1 MSELPL
7 IKGLLLCVVLDAVL
21 SLEKEL
27 DFVEK
32 WRGDDGRRFP
42 EEHQVGSGS
51 VAIIK
56 IYLEVGPNALISDLS
71 FIHSPRLE
79 RLPKSRAFRGSFPST
94 KNLISRDKVL
104 LKSQGKQ
111 LSVVVTLPE

>member
-1 MSELPL
+1 MSESPL

-32 WRGDDGRRFP
+32 WRGDDGRRFSG
-42 EEHQVGSGS
+42 EHQVGSGS

-56 IYLEVGPNALISDLS
+56 IDLEVGPKALIWDLS
-71 FIHSPRLE
+71 FIHSPDWNVSQSRELLE
-79 RLPKSRAFRGSFPST
+79 GVSLQRRTLSPGT
-94 KNLISRDKVL
+94 KFC
-104 LKSQGKQ
+104 
-111 LSVVVTLPE
+111 